1 MKTLNDAEDLL
12 KDLDKAFDLI
22 NRLEEA
28 VINDEDNLD
37 NIKEEANKLKSKL
50 EKKHSDSLDTK
61 K

>member
-1 MKTLNDAEDLL
+1 MKTLNDAKDLL

-22 NRLEEA
+22 NKLEEA

-37 NIKEEANKLKSKL
+37 EIKEEANKLKSKL
-50 EKKHSDSLDTK
+50 EKKHLDNLDTK